1 MRAGSEVPRSGWG
14 ALDLYASYEVKD
26 GITVDIGVDNAFDKA
41 YAQHL
46 NREDLFSGTQ
56 VQVNEPGRS
65 AWVKVSAH
73 F

>member
-1 MRAGSEVPRSGWG
+1 V
-14 ALDLYASYEVKD
+14 LDLYGRYELNDNLTIDV
-26 GITVDIGVDNAFDKA
+26 GVDNVFDKN

-46 NREDLFSGTQ
+46 NRSSSFDPTQ

-65 AWVKVSAH
+65 AWVAVSAY